1 MTKDFYRILGVLDDA
16 EDVVIR
22 AAYKALAQRYHPD
35 KWTGNKDDANRRM
48 QEINEAYAV
57 LSDSEKR
64 KQYDSTRE
72 SKGYQ
77 DDSDSEGSDSAN
89 FSSNSEEQEAWNL
102 AVQFFP
108 TLDFY
113 YTRLRNLDY
122 YLANTFKTYL
132 LESKN
137 FNKASQI
144 SDKYAKNFL
153 GKYFGTNA
161 FIQEYAE
168 ELIVA
173 KNKDAAKKLNEII
186 DVMGSSV
193 SPIQIKEMV
202 EAKFPNIKKS
212 RYDKSEGY
220 NNIQNVINRVKNQI
234 ASSNDLIILTEKV
247 ISGKVQINNGLLST
261 SFSFNWVDGNEKCY
275 DFVGFS
281 TFVKENVLP
290 VIEGF

>member
-1 MTKDFYRILGVLDDA
+1 MSKDYYRILGVLDDA

-35 KWTGNKDDANRRM
+35 KWTGNKDEANRRM

-57 LSDSEKR
+57 LSDSAKR
-64 KQYDSTRE
+64 KQYDATRE

-77 DDSDSEGSDSAN
+77 DDADSEDSDSAN
-89 FSSNSEEQEAWNL
+89 FSSISEEQEAWNL

-113 YTRLRNLDY
+113 YTRLRKLDY

-132 LESKN
+132 LENKN

-153 GKYFGTNA
+153 EKYFGTNA

-173 KNKDAAKKLNEII
+173 KNKDAAKKLNEIVN
-186 DVMGSSV
+186 VMGSSV

-212 RYDKSEGY
+212 RYEQSEGH
-220 NNIQNVINRVKNQI
+220 NNTQNIINRVKNQS
-234 ASSNDLIILTEKV
+234 ASSNDLVILTEKV
-247 ISGKVQINNGLLST
+247 ISGKVEVNYGLFST
-261 SFSFNWVDGNEKCY
+261 SYSFKWTDGNEKSF
-275 DFVGFS
+275 DFVGFT
-281 TFVKENVLP
+281 TFVKEHVLS
-290 VIEGF
+290 VIEGC

>member
-1 MTKDFYRILGVLDDA
+1 MTKDYYRILGVLDDA

-57 LSDSEKR
+57 LSDSAKR
-64 KQYDSTRE
+64 RQYDATRE

-108 TLDFY
+108 ELDFY
-113 YTRLRNLDY
+113 YTRLRKLDY

-132 LESKN
+132 LESKT
-137 FNKASQI
+137 FNKASQT

-153 GKYFGTNA
+153 EKYFGANA

-193 SPIQIKEMV
+193 SPTQIKEMV
-202 EAKFPNIKKS
+202 EAKFPSAKKS
-212 RYDKSEGY
+212 HYEKSEGY
-220 NNIQNVINRVKNQI
+220 NNTQNVINRVKNQM
-234 ASSNDLIILTEKV
+234 ASSNDLVILTEKV
-247 ISGKVQINNGLLST
+247 ISGKVEINHGLLST
-261 SFSFNWVDGNEKCY
+261 SYSFNWIDGNEKSY

-281 TFVKENVLP
+281 TFVKENVVP
-290 VIEGF
+290 IM